1 MDIPEAEDGPRLR
14 DTERKFLLD
23 PYLDWAEAE
32 GVPIHEDFA
41 VDMLTMDTA
50 PWERF
55 GVDGALVHLKGR
67 GDFVAVQ
74 LIEIAP
80 GAKSAPLR
88 HPYDEVFYVLSGHGS
103 TRIGVPG
110 GQRHGRGRVAGSA
123 CAPPPQAR
131 QAACSNVHRVDDH
144 RGIATTRGD
153 GRVACQ
159 AAAGYL
165 RFRVL
170 CQESSPAWLR

>member
-1 MDIPEAEDGPRLR
+1 MPDAPDPG
-14 DTERKFLLD
+14 TKFLLD
-23 PYLDWAEAE
+23 PYLDWAGGE
-32 GVPIHEDFA
+32 GVPIVEDFA

-88 HPYDEVFYVLSGHGS
+88 HLYDEVSWSCG
-103 TRIGVPG
+103 
-110 GQRHGRGRVAGSA
+110 
-123 CAPPPQAR
+123 
-131 QAACSNVHRVDDH
+131 
-144 RGIATTRGD
+144 
-153 GRVACQ
+153 
-159 AAAGYL
+159 
-165 RFRVL
+165 
-170 CQESSPAWLR
+170 SSPCRRHHFSHALQ